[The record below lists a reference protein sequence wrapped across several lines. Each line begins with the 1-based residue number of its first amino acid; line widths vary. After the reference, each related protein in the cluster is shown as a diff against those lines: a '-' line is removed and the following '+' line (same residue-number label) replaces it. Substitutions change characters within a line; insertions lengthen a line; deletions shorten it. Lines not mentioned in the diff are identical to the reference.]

1 MNRKIGVFDS
11 GIGGITVLKE
21 IIKNLPNED
30 YLYYCDS
37 KNNPYGE
44 KSDIELLEITNNI
57 VNFFIKKDVK
67 IIVVACNTATTRC
80 IKTLR
85 KMYPDILFVGT
96 EPAIKLACS
105 NNYKNILVMA
115 TPSTMTSKRTNEL
128 INLYKKDN
136 QNIMLLA
143 CEGLANKI
151 ETNDKNGMNI
161 LLDKLLFNYK
171 NKNIDCIVLGCT
183 HYPYIKKDIK
193 KRITNCEIIDGSK
206 GVAKQVKKL
215 LTSNNLLNKENKKGK
230 IEIIY
235 PK

>member
-1 MNRKIGVFDS
+1 
-11 GIGGITVLKE
+11 
-21 IIKNLPNED
+21 
-30 YLYYCDS
+30 
-37 KNNPYGE
+37 
-44 KSDIELLEITNNI
+44 
-57 VNFFIKKDVK
+57 
-67 IIVVACNTATTRC
+67 
-80 IKTLR
+80 
-85 KMYPDILFVGT
+85 
-96 EPAIKLACS
+96 
-105 NNYKNILVMA
+105 
-115 TPSTMTSKRTNEL
+115 
-128 INLYKKDN
+128 
-136 QNIMLLA
+136 
-143 CEGLANKI
+143 
-151 ETNDKNGMNI
+151 MNI

>member
-21 IIKNLPNED
+21 IIKILPNED

-57 VNFFIKKDVK
+57 VDFFIKKDVK

-85 KMYPDILFVGT
+85 KMYPNILFVGT

-136 QNIMLLA
+136 QNIMLLD

-193 KRITNCEIIDGSK
+193 KRITNCEIIDGNK

>member
-21 IIKNLPNED
+21 IINILPSEN

-44 KSDIELLEITNNI
+44 KSDEELLEITNNI
-57 VNFFIKKDVK
+57 VKFFIKKDVK
-67 IIVVACNTATTRC
+67 IIVIACNTATTRC

-105 NNYKNILVMA
+105 NSYKNILVMA
-115 TPSTMTSKRTNEL
+115 TPNTTTSKRTKKL
-128 INLYKKDN
+128 INLYRKDN
-136 QNIMLLA
+136 QNVILLA

-151 ETNDKNGMNI
+151 ETKDKKGINI
-161 LLDKLLFNYK
+161 LLDKLLFTYQD
-171 NKNIDCIVLGCT
+171 KNIDCIVLGCT

-193 KRITNCEIIDGSK
+193 KRIPNCKIIDGSK
-206 GVAKQVKKL
+206 GVAKQVKNL
-215 LTSNNLLNKENKKGK
+215 LTSNNLLNKETKKGNV
-230 IEIIY
+230 EIIY

>member
-21 IIKNLPNED
+21 IIKILPNED

-105 NNYKNILVMA
+105 
-115 TPSTMTSKRTNEL
+115 
-128 INLYKKDN
+128 
-136 QNIMLLA
+136 QH
-143 CEGLANKI
+143 
-151 ETNDKNGMNI
+151 ND
-161 LLDKLLFNYK
+161 F
-171 NKNIDCIVLGCT
+171 
-183 HYPYIKKDIK
+183 
-193 KRITNCEIIDGSK
+193 
-206 GVAKQVKKL
+206 
-215 LTSNNLLNKENKKGK
+215 
-230 IEIIY
+230 
-235 PK
+235 

>member
-21 IIKNLPNED
+21 IIKILPNED

-85 KMYPDILFVGT
+85 KMYPNILFVGT

-143 CEGLANKI
+143 FEGLANKI

-215 LTSNNLLNKENKKGK
+215 LISNNLLNKENKKGK

>member
-21 IIKNLPNED
+21 IIKILPNED

-85 KMYPDILFVGT
+85 KMYPNILFVGT

-115 TPSTMTSKRTNEL
+115 TPSTTTSKRTNEL

-143 CEGLANKI
+143 CEVLANKI

-215 LTSNNLLNKENKKGK
+215 LISNNLLNKENKKGK

>member
-1 MNRKIGVFDS
+1 
-11 GIGGITVLKE
+11 
-21 IIKNLPNED
+21 
-30 YLYYCDS
+30 
-37 KNNPYGE
+37 
-44 KSDIELLEITNNI
+44 
-57 VNFFIKKDVK
+57 
-67 IIVVACNTATTRC
+67 
-80 IKTLR
+80 
-85 KMYPDILFVGT
+85 MYPNILFVGT

-151 ETNDKNGMNI
+151 ETNDKNSMNI

>member
-1 MNRKIGVFDS
+1 MNNKIGILDS
-11 GIGGITVLKE
+11 GLGGLSILKKL
-21 IIKNLPNED
+21 IKVLPNEN
-30 YLYYCDS
+30 YLFYEDS
-37 KNNPYGE
+37 VNNPYGN
-44 KSDIELLEITNNI
+44 KTDDEIFKIVSNI
-57 VNFFIKKDVK
+57 VDYLLNEKCK
-67 IIVVACNTATTRC
+67 IIVIACNTATTAC
-80 IKTLR
+80 INKLR
-85 KMYPDILFVGT
+85 NKYENTIFVGT
-96 EPAIKLACS
+96 VPAIKVS
-105 NNYKNILVMA
+105 FDHDFKNTLLIA
-115 TPSTMTSKRTNEL
+115 TPYTIKSNSVHEL
-128 INLYKKDN
+128 INNFKKDN

>member
-21 IIKNLPNED
+21 IIKILPNED

-85 KMYPDILFVGT
+85 KMYPNILFVGT

-136 QNIMLLA
+136 QNIMLLV

>member
-21 IIKNLPNED
+21 IIKILPNED

-85 KMYPDILFVGT
+85 KMYPNILFVGT

-143 CEGLANKI
+143 CEWLANKI

>member
-21 IIKNLPNED
+21 IIKILPNED

-85 KMYPDILFVGT
+85 KMYPNILFVGT

-151 ETNDKNGMNI
+151 ETNDKNSMNI

-193 KRITNCEIIDGSK
+193 KE
-206 GVAKQVKKL
+206 
-215 LTSNNLLNKENKKGK
+215 
-230 IEIIY
+230 
-235 PK
+235 

>member
-21 IIKNLPNED
+21 IIKILPNED

-85 KMYPDILFVGT
+85 KMYPNILFVGT

-151 ETNDKNGMNI
+151 ETNDKNSMNI